1 MGNRAGMYGF
11 IESVRDRPLLALS
24 VYHRMGDMLAIMD
37 YLHHLVS
44 EYRFWLR
51 HYSVGLADTV
61 LYAAAG
67 ENNTAACSRL
77 RICQEGK
84 YKNRCI
90 FERGKRR
97 KNPSPPQWAKGA
109 KKLICCYAAGRIGW

>member
-37 YLHHLVS
+37 YLHHLVP

-61 LYAAAG
+61 LCAVCGGRRRQY
-67 ENNTAACSRL
+67 CCL
-77 RICQEGK
+77 RRI
-84 YKNRCI
+84 
-90 FERGKRR
+90 
-97 KNPSPPQWAKGA
+97 KGT
-109 KKLICCYAAGRIGW
+109 L